1 MVSEYSALEMEERE
15 PLQLQKWELIEPDRS
30 TEESIHA
37 MTIESSTSY
46 EWLPQRLRD
55 LRDHTCPSLCG
66 IRLGVPQQVIDRIS
80 GQKDQGPFFKLK
92 EKRKNYDEQVGI
104 CADLART
111 IAEKEAEQHDL
122 MMRNIQT
129 NSHRHSA
136 YRQTWLDL
144 TERKAELKDADSKLY
159 TLRHEIQMWNES
171 LKMSKNL
178 DETYIGQYLLTLFDV
193 AGPPVLLLMGASL
206 LHVVALSL
214 PWIAYQFTFCTDH
227 SADMEY
233 NYFLWVPFLVWTTL
247 TTFIEWRCFSYIVV
261 PMLAWTKTYYVV
273 SWPLSFRL
281 WLPCMLLAGF
291 IYRMD
296 VWAQGL
302 ALAKA
307 WRSHDYLGHE
317 ELEDA
322 WAKAWNAS
330 VFSWFQPGAQLR
342 LTAGLAWAC
351 LALQWFIYFLRVIP
365 FSPTP
370 INVSYACGA
379 ERKGYVVPFCCAHIW
394 HADALKTLA
403 SLTLMPM
410 VLANQRRYSVQRAQ
424 WKLVAGEG
432 LNRDFFHILKMD
444 VRIMTWDIL
453 FRNLLITCAK
463 LQVQTSLLA
472 LQFHM
477 QQKHAEST
485 GEVSQMSLFS
495 EHWNACISIAIA
507 HMSSAMAF
515 ISAINDFV
523 DLRRVRSKERKDRG
537 KKMDADAWNEYK
549 KLACWER
556 LGWSVLALQFI
567 LQSLALAKLWMA
579 FHCKHALW
587 NFSAAMQSWNMV
599 DGCVPF

>member
-1 MVSEYSALEMEERE
+1 MWY
-15 PLQLQKWELIEPDRS
+15 
-30 TEESIHA
+30 
-37 MTIESSTSY
+37 
-46 EWLPQRLRD
+46 
-55 LRDHTCPSLCG
+55 
-66 IRLGVPQQVIDRIS
+66 
-80 GQKDQGPFFKLK
+80 
-92 EKRKNYDEQVGI
+92 QVGI

-247 TTFIEWRCFSYIVV
+247 TTFIE
-261 PMLAWTKTYYVV
+261 
-273 SWPLSFRL
+273 
-281 WLPCMLLAGF
+281 
-291 IYRMD
+291 
-296 VWAQGL
+296 
-302 ALAKA
+302 
-307 WRSHDYLGHE
+307 
-317 ELEDA
+317 
-322 WAKAWNAS
+322 
-330 VFSWFQPGAQLR
+330 

-523 DLRRVRSKERKDRG
+523 DLRRVRSKERKDPRG
-537 KKMDADAWNEYK
+537 SDETHVVQHVVHHGCF
-549 KLACWER
+549 LVTLTEPTVELPCRACEW
-556 LGWSVLALQFI
+556 
-567 LQSLALAKLWMA
+567 
-579 FHCKHALW
+579 
-587 NFSAAMQSWNMV
+587 
-599 DGCVPF
+599 